1 MQIGLECF
9 RDEQLRSMVAS
20 NLRYGNCEIQH
31 KKDCIVYDTA
41 EDHYLEEYLTVIL
54 DAFTTIRDIGIGGAE
69 KRADY
74 LKSFLSKW
82 KLFSVSE
89 EDIEVIM
96 KGICSERYDEEP
108 DLFDKKVTII
118 EFFYFDVMEQQ
129 CILRNYNWEE
139 FCYNI
144 KHVNRFHTQQVN
156 FEQFKKLL
164 ENMIVDIPAGTLRLF
179 RSRICDEYSYT
190 TGYPAKEMG
199 APPIHAVSPGRTNS
213 EGIQCLYLAD
223 DKETTFHEVKAKDHD
238 HVSVGE
244 FVQIEDLRIVDL
256 SLFDNIGPF
265 SSTDFDMT
273 WFAINIEIIRK
284 LGDEV
289 AKPMRR
295 FDHALDYV
303 PTQYICDYIKYLGY
317 DGIKFKSTLREI
329 GTNYAIFD
337 EKKFNCSR
345 VQVIQIGDIEYQW
358 NEIESEV

>member
-1 MQIGLECF
+1 M
-9 RDEQLRSMVAS
+9 
-20 NLRYGNCEIQH
+20 
-31 KKDCIVYDTA
+31 
-41 EDHYLEEYLTVIL
+41 
-54 DAFTTIRDIGIGGAE
+54 
-69 KRADY
+69 
-74 LKSFLSKW
+74 
-82 KLFSVSE
+82 
-89 EDIEVIM
+89 
-96 KGICSERYDEEP
+96 
-108 DLFDKKVTII
+108 
-118 EFFYFDVMEQQ
+118 
-129 CILRNYNWEE
+129 
-139 FCYNI
+139 
-144 KHVNRFHTQQVN
+144 
-156 FEQFKKLL
+156 
-164 ENMIVDIPAGTLRLF
+164 
-179 RSRICDEYSYT
+179 
-190 TGYPAKEMG
+190 
-199 APPIHAVSPGRTNS
+199 
-213 EGIQCLYLAD
+213 
-223 DKETTFHEVKAKDHD
+223 KAKDHD